1 MVPSGWN
8 LENLCP
14 SAIVRRGLG
23 LGLAFIVFG
32 SMARMSGLA
41 LLVDDKDPRSA
52 FALATEQPASPGI
65 VTTTATID
73 QPAVDTAMQQKVTMV
88 ETPAPCRS
96 DADGKVN
103 AGCGTAARQ
112 ETDTVH
118 ADSPARAEPAMP
130 AAAPEQVRLLA
141 SAPAPSEATRE
152 SADAPA
158 SVAVS
163 EPTAS
168 ETAPPQPPEASP
180 AKPQKAQRRQ
190 SRQRNLFDAFP
201 LFAFDQRGRPR
212 VRPLFW

>member
-14 SAIVRRGLG
+14 SASIRRGLT

-32 SMARMSGLA
+32 SMACMSGLA
-41 LLVDDKDPRSA
+41 LLVDDRDPRSA
-52 FALATEQPASPGI
+52 FTTEQPASRAMT
-65 VTTTATID
+65 TTTATIE

-88 ETPAPCRS
+88 ETPDPCRS

-103 AGCGTAARQ
+103 VGCGTAARQ

-118 ADSPARAEPAMP
+118 ADTPAMAETAGP
-130 AAAPEQVRLLA
+130 AAVPEQVRLLA
-141 SAPAPSEATRE
+141 STPAPTEETLKST
-152 SADAPA
+152 DAPA

-168 ETAPPQPPEASP
+168 ETAPPQAAEASP